1 MHNSY
6 LQDGSI
12 FNLVECWATQNP
24 WEEKCPKNI
33 GHIYHHFSLLLIDR
47 QTFYGLKCFSCRK
60 NNCLE
65 TTHPPKKKNAWP
77 PASPHLSVQ
86 LALEW
91 HPDKHAE
98 DEEKRRMAEEKFKLM
113 GEVPDPPPPMV
124 LAWLGLSSKTRSSF
138 TGICWVVATA
148 TQQIATLSTQFL
160 RKWVWGDSDLASHAI
175 PTPQLFCDSPAVA
188 VQL

>member
-47 QTFYGLKCFSCRK
+47 QTFYGFSCRK

-113 GEVPDPPPPMV
+113 GEVPDPPPQWC
-124 LAWLGLSSKTRSSF
+124 LLG
-138 TGICWVVATA
+138 
-148 TQQIATLSTQFL
+148 
-160 RKWVWGDSDLASHAI
+160 WGSLPRQGRHLLGFAG
-175 PTPQLFCDSPAVA
+175 L
-188 VQL
+188 

>member
-47 QTFYGLKCFSCRK
+47 QTSYGLKCFSCRK

-65 TTHPPKKKNAWP
+65 TTPAKEKKCLAPCFPP
-77 PASPHLSVQ
+77 SVCS
-86 LALEW
+86 ACSG
-91 HPDKHAE
+91 
-98 DEEKRRMAEEKFKLM
+98 MAPRQARGGRGEAAHGR
-113 GEVPDPPPPMV
+113 GEVQVDGGGPRPPPQWC
-124 LAWLGLSSKTRSSF
+124 LLG
-138 TGICWVVATA
+138 
-148 TQQIATLSTQFL
+148 
-160 RKWVWGDSDLASHAI
+160 WGSLPRQGRHLLGFAG
-175 PTPQLFCDSPAVA
+175 L
-188 VQL
+188 